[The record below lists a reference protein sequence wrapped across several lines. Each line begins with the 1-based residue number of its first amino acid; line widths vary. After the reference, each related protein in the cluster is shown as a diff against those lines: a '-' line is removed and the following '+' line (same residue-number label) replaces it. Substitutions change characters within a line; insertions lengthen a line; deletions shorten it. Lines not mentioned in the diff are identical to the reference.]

1 MTADQTTVLVLYS
14 AGLLACGAGIGY
26 CLGWFGGRRKMKAD
40 LHALYRERVKP
51 MGVVVRG
58 EIRDRDAIV
67 RSFKGGETFTVGTS
81 RSVSHEA
88 TGLNVVRMTLDGE
101 GHVHTGHPLYD
112 QEHER

>member
-26 CLGWFGGRRKMKAD
+26 CLGWFGGRRK
-40 LHALYRERVKP
+40 
-51 MGVVVRG
+51 
-58 EIRDRDAIV
+58 
-67 RSFKGGETFTVGTS
+67 TVGTS
-81 RSVSHEA
+81 RRGARRDTRPWSVSHEA